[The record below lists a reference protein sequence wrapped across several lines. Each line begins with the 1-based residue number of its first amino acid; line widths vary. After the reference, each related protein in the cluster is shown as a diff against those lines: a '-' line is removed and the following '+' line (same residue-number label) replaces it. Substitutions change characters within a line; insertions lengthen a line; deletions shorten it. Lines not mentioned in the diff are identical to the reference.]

1 MNIKKKILTIAS
13 LLLVTVLAAFTF
25 AACGDK
31 TTGPSVPGTAIEGWS
46 DDWGKDEWGD
56 TYEPPSSDPND
67 YNKIDWSEK
76 YIDYENGI
84 TAMKGTEYLPFY
96 AGNGAHKYEAEYAT
110 LSGKANTSEGGYYV
124 GSLDGSSVTF
134 DISSENECSV
144 LVVICTAVNPALT
157 EGLPFNQQYT
167 LYANGTIIDTSDSW
181 LKGTGSWF
189 VFGENAV
196 GEITLKA
203 GENEIEFFS
212 SIGRSN
218 LDYIKLVP
226 TKEDAEKYPPAPE
239 KYMAKFGLNDRI
251 EAENTN
257 FTNAKTE
264 SSTANTGVNMS
275 WTSYD
280 TTVEFIVENTLDVD
294 VTRTLRIYAAAG
306 TGDDTSGPLS
316 TNMAERITLSVDGE
330 PVTLEGTL
338 PTTEGG
344 NWWGTYMNIDIAE
357 VTLKAGS
364 TSSFCLTL
372 SDQLNIDYFE
382 IVGDPIPV
390 SLSVSGY
397 KTVYYVDESVK
408 GGDLTVT
415 VTYDNGDTAVL
426 GADDFTITHDAFDKP
441 SEAQEVTVSYTK
453 NNVTRTT
460 SYTVAVTDTP
470 IEEPTRLSADTPVA
484 VTEYTEGESFSLT
497 SLNVTGDYGNDEWR
511 VLDREDYTLEY
522 SLNGTDGWTDTLVM
536 PDVDVKQE
544 LFKQQTVYIRAAY
557 VNNPNMYASTSVVVT
572 VYDEWYRGIVQTYA
586 DYGTADIFGMVGTN
600 FAPFYAGNGVHMY
613 EAENAVLG
621 GLASK
626 TSDHVGDLREGAT
639 VTFNV
644 TSEEEIGTEVLL
656 VMGLSVKP
664 DYAATPYISFG
675 ELYGCDGNGGTA
687 YNKVTVNGEDAIMD
701 GMVRNTG
708 NWNGYADSAVGKI
721 TLRPGA
727 NTLVFTFYADATN
740 LDYIKLVPSKA
751 AAQAPADI
759 SKIAPV
765 FGIDD
770 KIEAESCYYEN
781 AGIENETH
789 LAWTNSD
796 TVIIF
801 AVRNDSDTAVT
812 RRLSL
817 YAAAGAGDST
827 TGPLSTNM
835 ADRISLTVGG
845 KQVALEGTVPTPT
858 EGNWWNTYI
867 DIDIAEVTLEANS
880 VTIFSIGL
888 SDQFNPDSF
897 SLKDV
902 TV

>member
-1 MNIKKKILTIAS
+1 MKTTRKFIVALIAV
-13 LLLVTVLAAFTF
+13 LLSMAVAVCAFT
-25 AACGDK
+25 ACGEK
-31 TTGPSVPGTAIEGWS
+31 TPEITGTAIEGWS
-46 DDWGKDEWGD
+46 DDWGADDWGD
-56 TYEPPSSDPND
+56 GYEPPSSDPND

-76 YIDYENGI
+76 YAPYESGI
-84 TAMKGTEYLPFY
+84 RATRAGEFIPFY
-96 AGNGAHKYEAEYAT
+96 PGNGAHIYEAENALLAGNAYP
-110 LSGKANTSEGGYYV
+110 LEDGSYV
-124 GSLDGSSVTF
+124 GSLDNSTVTF
-134 DISSENECSV
+134 NITSEAECDA
-144 LVVICTAVNPALT
+144 LVVISTAVNPTFTSGLT
-157 EGLPFNQQYT
+157 FNQQYSM
-167 LYANGTIIDTSDSW
+167 YCNDERIDTSDCW
-181 LKGTGSWF
+181 LVGTGSWTTF
-189 VFGENAV
+189 KDNIV
-196 GEITLKA
+196 GEVHLVA
-203 GENEIEFFS
+203 GSNTIEFAS
-212 SIGRSN
+212 GVTRTNI
-218 LDYIKLVP
+218 DYIKLVP
-226 TKEDAEKYPPAPE
+226 TKADAEKYSPDPS
-239 KYMAKFGLNDRI
+239 KYLPSFDLNQRI
-251 EAENTN
+251 EAESTY
-257 FTNAKTE
+257 FTNARTE
-264 SSTANTGVNMS
+264 SNTNNTGVNIS
-275 WTSYD
+275 WTSND
-280 TTVEFIVENTLDVD
+280 TELRFTVINTLPVS
-294 VTRTLRIYAAAG
+294 VTRTLAMYAAFGA
-306 TGDDTSGPLS
+306 GDDDIGTLSPEKSERLTLTVGGEQVTLSGEFPLIEGLWYNTYVKQDIAQVTLPADS
-316 TNMAERITLSVDGE
+316 TTEFVITL
-330 PVTLEGTL
+330 T
-338 PTTEGG
+338 
-344 NWWGTYMNIDIAE
+344 
-357 VTLKAGS
+357 
-364 TSSFCLTL
+364 
-372 SDQLNIDYFE
+372 DQINIDYFE
-382 IVGDPIPV
+382 LYGDPVLTGLAV
-390 SLSVSGY
+390 SGQKLIYGIGDSVS
-397 KTVYYVDESVK
+397 KD
-408 GGDLTVT
+408 DLTVSA
-415 VTYDNGDTAVL
+415 VYDHGENKTLTG
-426 GADDFTITHDAFDKP
+426 DDFEVSHDPFDAATD
-441 SEAQEVTVSYTK
+441 SAEVTVSYTE

-470 IEEPTRLSADTPVA
+470 IEGPTRLSADTPVA

-544 LFKQQTVYIRAAY
+544 LTKQQTVYIRAAY
-557 VNNPNMYASTSVVVT
+557 VNNPDMYASTSVVVT

-600 FAPFYAGNGVHMY
+600 FAPFYAGNGVYRY

-621 GLASK
+621 GIAFK
-626 TSDHVGDLREGAT
+626 AGDHVGELKEGAT
-639 VTFNV
+639 VTFNI
-644 TSEEEIGTEVLL
+644 TSEEENDTEVLL

-675 ELYGCDGNGGTA
+675 ELYGSDGNGGTA

-708 NWNGYADSAVGKI
+708 NWDGYADSAVGKI

-727 NTLVFTFYADATN
+727 NTLVFTFYAFGTN
-740 LDYIKLVPSKA
+740 LDYIKLVPSKD

-781 AGIENETH
+781 AEIENGTH

-812 RRLSL
+812 RSLSL
-817 YAAAGAGDST
+817 YAAAGPE
-827 TGPLSTNM
+827 GPVSTNI

-845 KQVALEGTVPTPT
+845 KKVALEGTIPPPT
-858 EGNWWNTYI
+858 EGSWVDNYI

-888 SDQFNPDSF
+888 SDLLNPDSF

>member
-144 LVVICTAVNPALT
+144 LVVICTSVYPDLT

-344 NWWGTYMNIDIAE
+344 NWWGTYMNMDIAE
-357 VTLKAGS
+357 ITLEAESS
-364 TSSFCLTL
+364 TSIYLTL

-382 IVGDPIPV
+382 LVGDRIPV
-390 SLSVSGY
+390 SVSVSGY
-397 KTVYYVDESVK
+397 KTIYYVGENVK
-408 GGDLTVT
+408 SGDLTVT
-415 VTYDNGDTAVL
+415 VTYDDGETVTL
-426 GADDFTITHDAFDKP
+426 GENDFTIKHEPFDAVAE
-441 SEAQEVTVSYTK
+441 SQTVTVSYTE
-453 NNVTRTT
+453 NGVTRTVNYNV
-460 SYTVAVTDTP
+460 SVTDTP
-470 IEEPTRLSADTPVA
+470 IDEPTRLMADTPLYK
-484 VTEYTEGESFSLT
+484 TEYAEKEIFSLT
-497 SLNVTGDYGNDEWR
+497 SLNVKGDYGNDEWKT
-511 VLDREDYTLEY
+511 LEREDYILEY
-522 SLNGTDGWTDTLVM
+522 SLNGTDGWTDTLAM
-536 PDVDVKQE
+536 PEVDVKQNLQIE
-544 LFKQQTVYIRAAY
+544 QSVYIRATY
-557 VNNPNMYASTSVVVT
+557 VGNPSMSALLPVTVT
-572 VYDEWYRGIVQTYA
+572 VYDEWYNGIVKNYV
-586 DYGTADIFGMVGTN
+586 GFESADIIGKVGTD
-600 FAPFYAGNGVHMY
+600 FAPFYSGNGVHRY
-613 EAENAVLG
+613 EAEDGALG
-621 GLASK
+621 GLA
-626 TSDHVGDLREGAT
+626 TNGGDYVGDLREGAT

-644 TSEEEIGTEVLL
+644 TSEEETDTEVLL

-664 DYAATPYISFG
+664 DYADTPYISFG
-675 ELYGCDGNGGTA
+675 ELFGDDGNGGTA

-740 LDYIKLVPSKA
+740 LDYIKLVPTKTA
-751 AAQAPADI
+751 AEAPADQG
-759 SKIAPV
+759 KIAPV
-765 FGIDD
+765 FGMDEN
-770 KIEAESCYYEN
+770 IEAENCYYEN
-781 AGIENETH
+781 ADIEDGTH
-789 LAWTNSD
+789 LGWTNSQ

-801 AVRNDSDTAVT
+801 AVRNDTDEAVT
-812 RRLSL
+812 RKLSL

-835 ADRISLTVGG
+835 AERMTLTVGG
-845 KQVALEGTVPTPT
+845 EQITLEGTLPTTT
-858 EGNWWNTYI
+858 EGQWWNTYM
-867 DIDIAEVTLEANS
+867 DIEIAEITLEANS
-880 VTIFSIGL
+880 VTMFRITL
-888 SDQFNPDSF
+888 SDQINPDRF
-897 SLKDV
+897 QLKDMV
-902 TV
+902 L